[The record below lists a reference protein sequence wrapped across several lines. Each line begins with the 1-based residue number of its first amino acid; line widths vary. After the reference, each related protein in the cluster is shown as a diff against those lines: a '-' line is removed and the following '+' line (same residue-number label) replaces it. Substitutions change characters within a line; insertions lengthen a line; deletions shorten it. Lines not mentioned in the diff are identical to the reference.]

1 MSGNIKGT
9 YITCDCKWCGALYR
23 LSPIAYMVAEVGS
36 IPVCCVG
43 SRKSIYDRVEG
54 EAEVDMVKWVD
65 WLCTQMR
72 RLSKSLQERE
82 ASGWRINLIMGD
94 AMPTCMNLFS
104 HHVWRLS

>member
-1 MSGNIKGT
+1 MVWCIVSAKSHSIYGGRSGI
-9 YITCDCKWCGALYR
+9 DAR
-23 LSPIAYMVAEVGS
+23 LSCKR
-36 IPVCCVG
+36 VC
-43 SRKSIYDRVEG
+43 DRVEG

-94 AMPTCMNLFS
+94 DLHEFVQPSCMEIKLGSLTAMGWE
-104 HHVWRLS
+104 V